1 MDKILSPTTGKSDL
15 LIFNGRLTNEE
26 LLELLLQQVARMA
39 QTRRFIKEKSKNKSG
54 EIRKAEVKNEFVV
67 LCKNLFRTFPS
78 LPGELAEPCNFYD
91 DLTSSAG

>member
-1 MDKILSPTTGKSDL
+1 MKS
-15 LIFNGRLTNEE
+15 
-26 LLELLLQQVARMA
+26 LELLLQQVARMV
-39 QTRRFIKEKSKNKSG
+39 QTTRFIKEKSYKNKSD

>member
-1 MDKILSPTTGKSDL
+1 MKS
-15 LIFNGRLTNEE
+15 
-26 LLELLLQQVARMA
+26 LELLLQQVARMA
-39 QTRRFIKEKSKNKSG
+39 QTTRFIKEKSYKNKSD